1 MRSAAPFR
9 MVGTLALIGVSIACD
24 SGRADDAPRALPLL
38 RLEARDFTFFVPSR
52 STVGLTRVRLV
63 NHGPSWH
70 EALVTRLP
78 EGVTPEAY
86 LEEARAGKAFPV
98 GARDMGGPG
107 KVAAGDSSE
116 VVLALEPGR
125 YAIVCWADD
134 HVKAGMLSAV
144 IISVGDSAVANDKT
158 GGANTSADVA
168 IEASGAPTPTGDV
181 RLEEFKIVHDSGTYR
196 RGANVLRVRNT
207 GQRPHDLTF
216 YRLADGKSARDF
228 GVWYATREGP
238 APAVPVGGI
247 VTLAPGRE
255 GLVELDLPPGRYFA
269 GCGTPED
276 GPNGVT
282 LHIRMGMVEVFEIK

>member
-1 MRSAAPFR
+1 M
-9 MVGTLALIGVSIACD
+9 
-24 SGRADDAPRALPLL
+24 
-38 RLEARDFTFFVPSR
+38 
-52 STVGLTRVRLV
+52 
-63 NHGPSWH
+63 
-70 EALVTRLP
+70 
-78 EGVTPEAY
+78 
-86 LEEARAGKAFPV
+86 
-98 GARDMGGPG
+98 
-107 KVAAGDSSE
+107 
-116 VVLALEPGR
+116 
-125 YAIVCWADD
+125 
-134 HVKAGMLSAV
+134 
-144 IISVGDSAVANDKT
+144 
-158 GGANTSADVA
+158 
-168 IEASGAPTPTGDV
+168 
-181 RLEEFKIVHDSGTYR
+181 
-196 RGANVLRVRNT
+196 RNT